1 MKKIG
6 IIGGMGAAAGAHLYD
21 LLIRESHKNGAE
33 KDDDFPEVFLH
44 NIPTKGLD
52 QHGITDHA
60 VIRRELVSSVEMMN
74 RLGAQIIMIACNSA
88 HVHLR
93 YLQDKSSVQ
102 ILDMVGITVEN
113 IGAATKVG
121 VISSST
127 TKDSRLYEEALN
139 ARDIDVILTTEEQ
152 QQIID
157 ALIEKAIRGRI
168 SDKHRQK
175 LFYVV
180 RSMFR
185 RGADEVILGCTELPL
200 IGNPFGLC
208 IDAGEKMIERAVTL

>member
-6 IIGGMGAAAGAHLYD
+6 IIGGMGAAAGARLYD
-21 LLIRESHKNGAE
+21 MLIHECQKNGAE

-60 VIRRELVSSVEMMN
+60 VIRRELVSSVDMLN
-74 RLGAQIIMIACNSA
+74 KLGAEIIMVACNSA

-93 YLQDKSSVQ
+93 YLQEKSQ
-102 ILDMVGITVEN
+102 AEILNMVNITVEN
-113 IGAATKVG
+113 IGAANRVG

-139 ARDIDVILTTEEQ
+139 ARDIDVILTTTEQ
-152 QQIID
+152 QEIID

-208 IDAGEKMIERAVTL
+208 IDAGEKMVERAVTL